1 MAQVSMEE
9 ALGSPSA
16 QSDRRRSE
24 RQEFV
29 VRVAYATIDELFSE
43 FSRDINEGGLFIET
57 ERPRAAG
64 TEVSMCFTLPG
75 SDDVVETR
83 GRVVRVSDGTAGEPA
98 GMGIEFDPL
107 NRDASVAVDRLVRS
121 MRIGAMAN
129 NADAA

>member
-1 MAQVSMEE
+1 MAQVSME
-9 ALGSPSA
+9 AAVARAAA
-16 QSDRRRSE
+16 QSNRRRFE
-24 RQEFV
+24 RQPFV

-57 ERPRAAG
+57 EQPRAAG

-75 SDDVVETR
+75 SDDIVKTR
-83 GRVVRVSDGTAGEPA
+83 GRVVRVSDGTADEPV

-107 NRDASVAVDRLVRS
+107 DRDASGAIDRLVRS
-121 MRIGAMAN
+121 MRTGIAAG